1 VNLVHGITFLCD
13 DVNKCKTVGIEER
26 VVTSLQMLSNV
37 VGDMPNKGVLDH
49 LEISLKDPFT
59 SLLVLEVIYF
69 LRSNMKHRPE
79 DIGLSP
85 PVS

>member
-1 VNLVHGITFLCD
+1 MQDRRHRAESCD
-13 DVNKCKTVGIEER
+13 IPSVSE
-26 VVTSLQMLSNV
+26 
-37 VGDMPNKGVLDH
+37 MPTLGVLDH
-49 LEISLKDPFT
+49 LESSLKDPFT